1 MHALVFA
8 IAVALGPALQEKP
21 TAKTPQKGD
30 SVVVKGCLRGNSLE
44 STETAILNSDATGG
58 MMMTAL
64 VYRLTGDKSTLKSLR
79 AEHDGKVVEVTGILK
94 SKLPGGNEERGLTVG
109 NTRVRIGVGS
119 AHVGSPAHSDVNRSI
134 PVLEVKGFEGQAVQ
148 CGG

>member
-1 MHALVFA
+1 MHALVLA

-44 STETAILNSDATGG
+44 STETGILNSDAPVL
-58 MMMTAL
+58 TAL
-64 VYRLTGDKSTLKSLR
+64 VYRLTGDKATLKSLR

-94 SKLPGGNEERGLTVG
+94 SKLPSGNEERGLTVG

-134 PVLEVKGFEGQAVQ
+134 PVLEVKGFEGLAVQ